1 MPRAHESCIALDSPH
16 HTWKYSRTRSFLC
29 LGGVSRPWFMQI
41 QKGRARGREQDG
53 DGDRNIDR
61 EGPPP
66 LCSGCS
72 NMTLARSRCASEP
85 RTGDIIL
92 VFRPQ
97 WLSLVLSGRKTL
109 DVRGTGYKS
118 GRYYLGSGGV
128 IYAQA
133 HLGHAFR
140 VSTLRHF
147 KRHQDMHRMLTASE
161 LPYQKTYLI
170 PILSLREIKRP
181 YTHPR
186 GAISIVRYV
195 PPT

>member
-1 MPRAHESCIALDSPH
+1 ME
-16 HTWKYSRTRSFLC
+16 
-29 LGGVSRPWFMQI
+29 I
-41 QKGRARGREQDG
+41 QKGRARGRVGDRDGDRDG
-53 DGDRNIDR
+53 DGDRDR
-61 EGPPP
+61 PI
-66 LCSGCS
+66 CSGFS
-72 NMTLARSRCASEP
+72 SMALALSPCASEP
-85 RTGDIIL
+85 RKGDRIL
-92 VFRPQ
+92 VFKPQ
-97 WLSLVLSGRKTL
+97 WLSLVLSGQKTL

-118 GRYYLGSGGV
+118 GRYYLGSGGL

-170 PILSLREIKRP
+170 QILSLREMKRP
-181 YTHPR
+181 YAHPR